1 MKGILFVISGPS
13 GVGKGTVL
21 EEVFR
26 QDQKLKF
33 SVSATTRSPRPG
45 EADGVNY
52 FFVNPGKFDSMIKN
66 GEFLEWAEV
75 HNSRYGTPR
84 GFIEKTLDEG
94 FDCVLD
100 IDVQGALNVMK
111 NWKSGVYIYLAPP
124 TFGDLEKRLRNRHTE
139 DDDRIKERIKT
150 ARWELTK
157 INEYEYVVINDV
169 VEKAVAKIKAIIEAE
184 RCRTGRVDLRFD

>member
-1 MKGILFVISGPS
+1 MKRILFVISGPS

-45 EADGVNY
+45 EVDGVNY
-52 FFVNPGKFDSMIKN
+52 FFVSPEKFDSMIAK
-66 GEFLEWAEV
+66 GEFLEWAGV

-84 GFIEKTLDEG
+84 SFVEKTLDEG

-111 NWKSGVYIYLAPP
+111 NWKGGVYIFMAPP
-124 TFGDLEKRLRNRHTE
+124 AFEDLERRLRNRHTE
-139 DDDRIKERIKT
+139 DEGKIKERLET

-157 INEYEYVVINDV
+157 VKEYDYAVVNDM
-169 VEKAVAKIKAIIEAE
+169 VEKAAGKIRAVIEAE
-184 RCRTGRVDLRFD
+184 RSRTSRVDLRFD

>member
-1 MKGILFVISGPS
+1 MKGILFVVSGPS

-26 QDQKLKF
+26 QDKKLKF
-33 SVSATTRSPRPG
+33 SVSATTRAPRPG

-52 FFVNPGKFDSMIKN
+52 FFVSPEKFDSMIAN
-66 GEFLEWAEV
+66 GEFLEWAQV

-84 GFIEKTLDEG
+84 GFVEKTLNEG

-111 NWKSGVYIYLAPP
+111 NWEGGVYIFMAPP
-124 TFGDLEKRLRNRHTE
+124 AFEDLEKRLRNRHTE
-139 DDDRIKERIKT
+139 DDSKIKERIET

-157 INEYEYVVINDV
+157 VKEYDYAVVNDV
-169 VEKAVAKIKAIIEAE
+169 VEKAAGRIRAIIEAE
-184 RCRTGRVDLRFD
+184 RSRNSREDL